1 MAHKLAAFALAASIA
16 LASMAAAQTVDP
28 NATSGATDAPVAT
41 EQQLRVRNRTTI
53 PPGAPTTQEMRRVCA
68 WRSDGGVV
76 TGRHMRLPLGI
87 DIRQCAVSQSR
98 ALGSACRCG
107 NRTGNVIEVPV

>member
-1 MAHKLAAFALAASIA
+1 MALKLTALALVAAIA
-16 LASMAAAQTVDP
+16 LAGMATAQTVDP
-28 NATSGATDAPVAT
+28 NATTGATDAPLAT

-53 PPGAPTTQEMRRVCA
+53 PPDYQGPEMRRVCT

-87 DIRQCAVSQSR
+87 SISQCAVSQSR